1 MDFNEYYH
9 SLSPDEKK
17 ALAVKLET
25 SVKYLA
31 HLASGFRKAGGKTLA
46 VAKKN
51 RMGFLLKMLR
61 PELY

>member
-1 MDFNEYYH
+1 MI
-9 SLSPDEKK
+9 
-17 ALAVKLET
+17 LET
-25 SVKYLA
+25 SVKYVA